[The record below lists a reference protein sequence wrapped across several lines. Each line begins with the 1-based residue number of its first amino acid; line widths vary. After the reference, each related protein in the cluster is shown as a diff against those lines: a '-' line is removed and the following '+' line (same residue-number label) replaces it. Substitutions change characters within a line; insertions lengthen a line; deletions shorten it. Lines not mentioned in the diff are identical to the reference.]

1 VTGTSEAVQHGLSE
15 HSHGFGVPIQT
26 RSERVKSTLLDDF
39 AEISTREEQWRYI
52 GSDELGGLDKAGLDE
67 FSGDITATTADGV
80 ETSWIEADHALF
92 GKAGIPEDRVSA
104 AGWEAAKAAYL
115 ISVPANANIAEPSTI
130 EINSLVSDP
139 AALHL
144 VVHAAKASSSTIV
157 IGHRGDAILSENIE
171 VIVEDEATLTLVSI
185 QEWNDSSI
193 HSSAQFA
200 KLGRNSKFKHIV
212 VSLGGSVVRVT
223 PSAYFDA
230 PGGDVELYGLY
241 FADAGQY
248 LEHRIFVD
256 HSQPN
261 CKSRVTYKG
270 ALQGQKAHTVWVG
283 DVLIRAAAE
292 GTDTYELNRNLLLTD
307 GARADSVPNL
317 EIETGQ
323 IQGAGHASASGRFD
337 DEQLFYLQARGI
349 DELEARRLVV
359 RGFLM
364 EIVQQIGI
372 SDLEAR
378 LTTAIEDE
386 LERTAK

>member
-1 VTGTSEAVQHGLSE
+1 VAGASETIQHGLSE

-26 RSERVKSTLLDDF
+26 RSERIKSTKLDDF

-52 GSDELGGLDKAGLDE
+52 GSDELGGLDKSGLEE
-67 FSGDITATTADGV
+67 FSGDITASTADGV
-80 ETSWIEADHALF
+80 ETSWIESDHALF
-92 GKAGIPEDRVSA
+92 GLAGTPEDRVSA

-115 ISVPANANIAEPSTI
+115 VSIPANSSPEPSSI
-130 EINSLVSDP
+130 EIKSLVSDP
-139 AALHL
+139 SALH
-144 VVHAAKASSSTIV
+144 VIVHAAKGSQATV
-157 IGHRGDAILSENIE
+157 VLQHNGDAVLSENIE
-171 VIVEDEATLTLVSI
+171 IIVDDEASLTLVSI
-185 QEWNDSSI
+185 QEWNTNSI

-200 KLGRNSKFKHIV
+200 KLGRNSKFKHVV

-230 PGGDVELYGLY
+230 PGGDVSLFGLY

-283 DVLIRAAAE
+283 DVLIRADAE

-372 SDLEAR
+372 SELEDR
-378 LTTAIEDE
+378 LAQAIENE
-386 LERTAK
+386 LEGTVR